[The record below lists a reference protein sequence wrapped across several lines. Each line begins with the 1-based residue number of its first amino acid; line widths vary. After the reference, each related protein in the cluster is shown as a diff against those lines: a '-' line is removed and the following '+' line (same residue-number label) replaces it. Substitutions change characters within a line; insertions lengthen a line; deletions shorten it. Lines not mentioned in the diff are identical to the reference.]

1 MPGGHPE
8 KPMTPEIKL
17 ASLDDPGTALKAAL
31 LGFSR
36 GITADIANLADDTV
50 TRIHDIRVSTKKIRA
65 LLLLAGRRV
74 PKAERKAL
82 FGVLREIRGAFAGS
96 RDAEV
101 MRDAIAKI
109 LPKRRAAAAIRKLRL
124 EAKEAPV
131 DTPAALMWASELES
145 RLAALDFDGLKPRKI
160 LAAAADSYETARKLR
175 KKCRKLDDDVL
186 MHTWRKRVKEFCYH
200 AMALAD
206 FKVMAKLVSGADK
219 FAETLGEYHDLA
231 LLAAQAKDEAAILA
245 SVLEAKKEKGEK
257 CLAHAG
263 EVLSVPPR
271 KFARKLASSI

>member
-1 MPGGHPE
+1 
-8 KPMTPEIKL
+8 MTPEIKL
-17 ASLDDPGTALKAAL
+17 ASLDDPGAALKAAL

-36 GITADIANLADDTV
+36 GINEDIANLADDTV

-82 FGVLREIRGAFAGS
+82 FGMLREIRGAFAGS

-101 MRDAIAKI
+101 MRGAMAKI
-109 LPKRRAAAAIRKLRL
+109 LPKRRVAAAIRKLHL
-124 EAKEAPV
+124 EAKE
-131 DTPAALMWASELES
+131 TPADTAAALTWASELDS
-145 RLAALDFDGLKPRKI
+145 RLAALDFDGLKPRKV

-200 AMALAD
+200 TMALAD
-206 FKVMAKLVSGADK
+206 LKVMGKLVDGADK
-219 FAETLGEYHDLA
+219 FAESLGEYHDLA
-231 LLAAQAKDEAAILA
+231 LLTAQAKDHPPVLGAILQ
-245 SVLEAKKEKGEK
+245 AKQEKGEK
-257 CLAHAG
+257 CLSLAE
-263 EVLSVPPR
+263 EVFRVSQG
-271 KFARKLASSI
+271 KFARKLAASI